1 MHAKSEKQARGGEE
15 MQRLLLVEDHA
26 SFRQTLAL
34 VFDQEPDFEVVA
46 QAGTVA
52 EARLVMVDREADLAV
67 VDLSLPDGEGVELI
81 EDLRETNPHF
91 AALVLT
97 ASLDRAEHARAVEAG
112 AAGVLHKAAEVD
124 EILDSTRRLA
134 AGETLLSS
142 EELVELLRLAG
153 QSREEEREA
162 QASIEQ
168 LTRRE
173 REVLFALSEGLSNK
187 QIAER
192 LHMSVDTERTHRTRH
207 VYRLPFPSPLHLD
220 DAAVEHHAHR
230 APHEAASHRS
240 HRRRA
245 RARTRGERL
254 PGAAL
259 PDPHP
264 DLVLSPD
271 VHELHVRLL
280 GEEGIALDR
289 RTDLFQVQ
297 RLDLSLTTEERDSV
311 GVAHRD
317 PQETEAT
324 ELYLGAEPGCAHVH
338 AGRTVA

>member
-1 MHAKSEKQARGGEE
+1 

-52 EARLVMVDREADLAV
+52 EARLVMADREADLAV

-81 EDLRETNPHF
+81 EDLRGTNPDF

-112 AAGVLHKAAEVD
+112 AAGVLHKSADVD

-134 AGETLLSS
+134 AGETLLSP

-162 QASIEQ
+162 RVSIEQ

-173 REVLFALSEGLSNK
+173 REVLLALSEGLSNK

-192 LHMSVDTERTHRTRH
+192 LHMSVDTERTHMMNILNKLGVHSRLQALLFAARH
-207 VYRLPFPSPLHLD
+207 GL
-220 DAAVEHHAHR
+220 VELR
-230 APHEAASHRS
+230 
-240 HRRRA
+240 
-245 RARTRGERL
+245 
-254 PGAAL
+254 
-259 PDPHP
+259 
-264 DLVLSPD
+264 
-271 VHELHVRLL
+271 
-280 GEEGIALDR
+280 
-289 RTDLFQVQ
+289 
-297 RLDLSLTTEERDSV
+297 
-311 GVAHRD
+311 
-317 PQETEAT
+317 
-324 ELYLGAEPGCAHVH
+324 
-338 AGRTVA
+338 

>member
-1 MHAKSEKQARGGEE
+1 

-52 EARLVMVDREADLAV
+52 EARLVMADRETDLAV
-67 VDLSLPDGEGVELI
+67 LDLSLPDGEGVELI
-81 EDLRETNPHF
+81 EDLREANPHF

-112 AAGVLHKAAEVD
+112 AAGVLHKSADVD

-134 AGETLLSS
+134 AGETLLSP

-162 QASIEQ
+162 RVSIEQ

-173 REVLFALSEGLSNK
+173 REVLLALSEGLSNT

-192 LHMSVDTERTHRTRH
+192 LHMSVDTERTHMMNILNKLGVHSRLQALLFAARH
-207 VYRLPFPSPLHLD
+207 GL
-220 DAAVEHHAHR
+220 VELR
-230 APHEAASHRS
+230 
-240 HRRRA
+240 
-245 RARTRGERL
+245 
-254 PGAAL
+254 
-259 PDPHP
+259 
-264 DLVLSPD
+264 
-271 VHELHVRLL
+271 
-280 GEEGIALDR
+280 
-289 RTDLFQVQ
+289 
-297 RLDLSLTTEERDSV
+297 
-311 GVAHRD
+311 
-317 PQETEAT
+317 
-324 ELYLGAEPGCAHVH
+324 
-338 AGRTVA
+338 